1 MLRRY
6 VHLRHLI
13 AGPFLSP
20 PSPIV
25 YLQRWC
31 SGSVDSSLDPSR
43 RQNKQSTSKFETSPT
58 GNPNKSS
65 MANSDT
71 GKEGPIALPPTKR
84 LAIVTCMDA
93 RINPFSQLGIDLGEA
108 HIIRNAGG
116 VAYVRHLFVTVQNSV
131 SFSRDALRSLII
143 SQRLLG
149 TREIAVYHHT
159 GCGLVTM
166 TTPGLQKLVKDA
178 DPTNAEAG
186 KQIDNIDF
194 LEYGPDLEKSVRDDV
209 QFLQNS
215 PLILKGTKITGWIW
229 DVETEKAS
237 QVV

>member
-65 MANSDT
+65 MVNGDT

-116 VAYVRHLFVTVQNSV
+116 VA
-131 SFSRDALRSLII
+131 RDALRSLII

>member
-13 AGPFLSP
+13 AGPFLSS

-31 SGSVDSSLDPSR
+31 SGSVDSGLDPSR
-43 RQNKQSTSKFETSPT
+43 RQNKQSTSKFETSPS
-58 GNPNKSS
+58 GNPNKST
-65 MANSDT
+65 MAYSDT

-116 VAYVRHLFVTVQNSV
+116 VA
-131 SFSRDALRSLII
+131 RDALRSLII

-178 DPTNAEAG
+178 EPTNAEAG
-186 KQIDNIDF
+186 KQIDGIDF

-209 QFLQNS
+209 QFLQDS

>member
-13 AGPFLSP
+13 TGPFLSP

-43 RQNKQSTSKFETSPT
+43 RQNKQSTSRFETSPI
-58 GNPNKSS
+58 GNPSKST
-65 MANSDT
+65 MAYNDT
-71 GKEGPIALPPTKR
+71 EKAGPIALPPTKR

-116 VAYVRHLFVTVQNSV
+116 VA
-131 SFSRDALRSLII
+131 RDALRSLII

-178 DPTNAEAG
+178 DPTNVEAG
-186 KQIDNIDF
+186 KQIDAIDF

-209 QFLQNS
+209 QFLKDS
-215 PLILKGTKITGWIW
+215 PLILKDTKITGWIW

>member
-1 MLRRY
+1 M
-6 VHLRHLI
+6 
-13 AGPFLSP
+13 P
-20 PSPIV
+20 PLTVIFS
-25 YLQRWC
+25 
-31 SGSVDSSLDPSR
+31 
-43 RQNKQSTSKFETSPT
+43 
-58 GNPNKSS
+58 
-65 MANSDT
+65 
-71 GKEGPIALPPTKR
+71 
-84 LAIVTCMDA
+84 
-93 RINPFSQLGIDLGEA
+93 PFSQLGIDLGEA

-116 VAYVRHLFVTVQNSV
+116 VA
-131 SFSRDALRSLII
+131 RDALRSLII